1 MVCLWGHPRQEA
13 SEASLENSRDG
24 PGGVE
29 VVGFTPSPKDGERT
43 PNIPDEHLMDINT
56 DSDDD
61 PLVIPVTILVELV
74 VPSPGHKENLVAL
87 LDLGCTRCLINPA
100 LVEKLGL
107 RLKQLKVPMA
117 FFCQLDSSVA
127 GGRAAMF
134 ITEPIEIR
142 ETLSF
147 IMAPGME
154 RRLY

>member
-1 MVCLWGHPRQEA
+1 M
-13 SEASLENSRDG
+13 
-24 PGGVE
+24 E

-61 PLVIPVTILVELV
+61 PLVSQPVIPVTILVELV

-87 LDLGCTRCLINPA
+87 LDLGCTRWLINPA

-117 FFCQLDSSVA
+117 FFASWIAQ
-127 GGRAAMF
+127 
-134 ITEPIEIR
+134 
-142 ETLSF
+142 
-147 IMAPGME
+147 
-154 RRLY
+154 